1 MKKEKKRE
9 RTFKVRDDR
18 FPLLGER
25 LDSMS
30 IPYEHT
36 PCEVTLC
43 RFKDGKWI
51 PIKPLLG
58 TITLEMSGTKFN
70 KLLKELFTNVGGW

>member
-1 MKKEKKRE
+1 
-9 RTFKVRDDR
+9 
-18 FPLLGER
+18 
-25 LDSMS
+25 MS